1 MATKQQMIVEWFDEL
16 KGIGEARSAS
26 GDLVFLN
33 ANNIEPSN
41 RLSTLKAGEKISCE
55 TAILNDQVSAI
66 KITRELASR
75 STIEKSTFLD
85 PSQLGESPEIS
96 V

>member
-1 MATKQQMIVEWFDEL
+1 MIVEWFDEL

-33 ANNIEPSN
+33 ANHIEPSN

-75 STIEKSTFLD
+75 STVEKSTFLD
-85 PSQLGESPEIS
+85 PSQLGQSPEIS

>member
-26 GDLVFLN
+26 GDVVFLN
-33 ANNIEPSN
+33 ANHIEPSN
-41 RLSTLKAGEKISCE
+41 HFITLKAGEKISCE
-55 TAILNDQVSAI
+55 TAVSNDHISAI

-75 STIEKSTFLD
+75 STVEKSTFLD
-85 PSQLGESPEIS
+85 PSHLGESPEIS